1 MIKLNFSPVRADE
14 KTQASIDG
22 TVLTVNGEAFD
33 LSDIPDGATV
43 NHPVIQNATRNGDDY
58 ELTITL
64 THGAN
69 APHGTRFP
77 EPVEVYCDWELMDG
91 ADGLQMPDNY
101 DWELNYQ
108 YDGGDTYEL
117 MA

>member
-14 KTQASIDG
+14 KTQASLDSA
-22 TVLTVNGEAFD
+22 VLTVNGEAFD

-58 ELTITL
+58 ELTLTL

-69 APHGTRFP
+69 APHETRFP
-77 EPVEVYCDWELMDG
+77 VPVEVTTETWELD
-91 ADGLQMPDNY
+91 Y
-101 DWELNYQ
+101 I
-108 YDGGDTYEL
+108 YEPEAQTDDL
-117 MA
+117 VE